1 MIRRPPRSTRTDTLF
16 PYTTLDRAETIA
28 EGSGPDGQ
36 IQDALRPA
44 IGQRGNRHVGIGTAT
59 RRKGA
64 EIAVVHRVDIGV
76 RLTADNPAYTGDHP
90 PMFGAVDG
98 RKNGRRKMAAAG
110 QAADQGQHVAVRA
123 FPEGRDW
130 EDPLDVD
137 RGFVELL
144 FAAPTEIEK

>member
-1 MIRRPPRSTRTDTLF
+1 MRISDWSSDVCSSDLI
-16 PYTTLDRAETIA
+16 D
-28 EGSGPDGQ
+28 
-36 IQDALRPA
+36 
-44 IGQRGNRHVGIGTAT
+44 TAT

-110 QAADQGQHVAVRA
+110 QAEDPEPHVDVRA
-123 FPEGRDW
+123 FPEGRAWKDHMG
-130 EDPLDVD
+130 EA
-137 RGFVELL
+137 RGLVELIVSAHHAFDPGQLLSRL
-144 FAAPTEIEK
+144 FRIRG